1 MGTEYSNGTEI
12 FKKQSDS
19 YTLISQIQIRADN
32 NNPDAM
38 KTPGRVSGVKENFLH
53 VVFKR
58 SQFND

>member
-1 MGTEYSNGTEI
+1 MGQR
-12 FKKQSDS
+12 FLKKQSDS

-32 NNPDAM
+32 DNPDAI